1 MTSDDD
7 GTLQAI
13 ESFYKIHRTNWT
25 EAYSNT
31 CETKPSF
38 QLRIKYAIELAK
50 NSSAR
55 LVLDAGCGTGQ
66 LIAEL
71 ARSGIPCDGID
82 ASTEMLAIAKARLQ
96 SPLPYQ
102 PLLVRGNLE
111 SIQDYP
117 SSEYNLITAFGVFVH
132 EIDEHRVLRNFHR
145 KLSPDGLVFISFR
158 NLLFSIFTLN
168 EHTMVFYN

>member
-55 LVLDAGCGTGQ
+55 LVLDAGCGTGE

-82 ASTEMLAIAKARLQ
+82 ASKEMLAIAKARLQ
-96 SPLPYQ
+96 SLPPPPPTNLY
-102 PLLVRGNLE
+102 LLVAT
-111 SIQDYP
+111 S
-117 SSEYNLITAFGVFVH
+117 
-132 EIDEHRVLRNFHR
+132 
-145 KLSPDGLVFISFR
+145 
-158 NLLFSIFTLN
+158 NLLRTIQAPST
-168 EHTMVFYN
+168 T

>member
-55 LVLDAGCGTGQ
+55 LVLDAGCGTGE

-82 ASTEMLAIAKARLQ
+82 ASKEMLAAQ
-96 SPLPYQ
+96 M
-102 PLLVRGNLE
+102 
-111 SIQDYP
+111 
-117 SSEYNLITAFGVFVH
+117 
-132 EIDEHRVLRNFHR
+132 EHRLSHSWQANFLASSFLVCAR
-145 KLSPDGLVFISFR
+145 KLRPDPQS
-158 NLLFSIFTLN
+158 
-168 EHTMVFYN
+168 